1 MSLLARAGCR
11 VGRLSGPLE
20 AASDGCEVRSR
31 AALGVFLSRSR
42 LELEADEPLVA
53 DDPRIVARL
62 DDVRLAGADLDL
74 GSVVVL
80 DAQPAGMD
88 HADVACLAAV
98 RSGDG
103 LDALRPPPPRLER
116 EPPGGRRAHAHDVDL
131 RLVRRARL
139 VGGIEVAPLNTG
151 HGRLLS
157 SVGGIV
163 SSPGS
168 PCNARRRQ
176 A

>member
-80 DAQPAGMD
+80 DAQPARMD
-88 HADVACLAAV
+88 DADVASLACLGS
-98 RSGDG
+98 RNR
-103 LDALRPPPPRLER
+103 LDALRPPPSRLER
-116 EPPGGRRAHAHDVDL
+116 EPSGGCRAHAHHIDL
-131 RLVRRARL
+131 RL
-139 VGGIEVAPLNTG
+139 
-151 HGRLLS
+151 
-157 SVGGIV
+157 
-163 SSPGS
+163 
-168 PCNARRRQ
+168 
-176 A
+176 